1 MQYNGQDMNLCMFS
15 GTVANKVELTYSEK
29 KNKDNPT
36 PVLSITLK
44 QTHTNNLIPCIALGN
59 FALKLS
65 CILTQDDC
73 ISIHSSFI
81 PKTLDGKYVFRFL
94 ISYCVIT
101 EKKVSPIPLSFQQ
114 DNNTL
119 DLLHYLE

>member
-15 GTVANKVELTYSEK
+15 GTIVNSPTLTYDDK
-29 KNKDNPT
+29 KNKDT
-36 PVLSITLK
+36 SIPVLSITIQQK
-44 QTHTNNLIPCIALGN
+44 TTNTLIPCIALGN
-59 FALKLS
+59 FAIKLS
-65 CILTQDDC
+65 CILTQNDC

-81 PKTLDGKYVFRFL
+81 PRNMDGKYVFRFL

-101 EKKVSPIPLSFQQ
+101 EKQVSPIPLSFQQ